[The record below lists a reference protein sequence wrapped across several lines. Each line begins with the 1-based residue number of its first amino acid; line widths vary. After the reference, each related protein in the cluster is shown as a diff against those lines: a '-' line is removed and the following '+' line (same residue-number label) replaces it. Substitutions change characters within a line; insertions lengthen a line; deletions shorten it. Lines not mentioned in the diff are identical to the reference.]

1 MSDHN
6 PLTFKKLF
14 SVTKSDA
21 DPVVP
26 VSAVF
31 LLGYSSYSRIV
42 KRGSGC
48 AVARSKYTIM
58 YWISGVLPPFPPGVL
73 GAAFAYVM

>member
-1 MSDHN
+1 MTPALVSE
-6 PLTFKKLF
+6 
-14 SVTKSDA
+14 SEV

-26 VSAVF
+26 VLAVF
-31 LLGYSSYSRIV
+31 QLGYSSCSRIG

-58 YWISGVLPPFPPGVL
+58 Y
-73 GAAFAYVM
+73 